1 MKNIKIVLIVVV
13 LCIINVFG
21 TIRYVSKTGSST
33 PPYSSWE
40 TASDSI
46 QKCMDICSFGD
57 TIYIGK
63 GSYNELIVMKPGTSL
78 IGVDRDSCI
87 LDTRSRT
94 QVYYMTII
102 VNNDCLISNLRF
114 LQNPGFTNYA
124 LWIPDKY
131 NVTIQDNIF
140 IYPSIAIELVRC
152 NNGLVQRNM
161 IINCMYHSIQF
172 ENNSALNKSTVR
184 NNLINNLATE
194 GNGIIGIISFNPTI
208 ENNLIFLKNGFGR
221 RGIEVTRNSLVENNL
236 VFIEENYKYA
246 NNGIDAT
253 DTNNIIENNL
263 VNGTYTL
270 GAIFM
275 RRGYAK
281 NNLITNSRLGI
292 YWENGIVQY
301 NNLFNV
307 VNPDS
312 ALILDST
319 NTFHN
324 PMIVSNDPN
333 NFDGHLQK
341 YSPLIDAGDP
351 TILDVDGSRS
361 DIGLYGGPYG
371 ESYTYIDYAP
381 HVPHN
386 LTSTIVKKN
395 ITINWNMNTEAD
407 FSHYEV
413 YLDTVENFT
422 ADSTRLIATVDTNN
436 YNGVRSFE
444 KSTYYRILAV
454 DNQGNKSVLSE
465 PVSVIVTGVDEPIV
479 KEMDYMLYNAYPNPF
494 NPSTTIA
501 YRLKEDG
508 YVKLSVYDIKG
519 ELVEILVNEVLPK
532 GYYQASFSPKNTGK
546 DLASGIYI
554 YRIDI
559 RNSSNIPVFSDMKKM
574 ILMK

>member
-1 MKNIKIVLIVVV
+1 MKSIKIILILIVLI
-13 LCIINVFG
+13 IINVYG
-21 TIRYVSKTGSST
+21 EIRYVSKTGSST
-33 PPYSSWE
+33 PPYTSWE
-40 TASDSI
+40 TASDSV
-46 QKCMDICSFGD
+46 QKCMDICNFGD

-63 GSYNELIVMKPGTSL
+63 GSYNQLVVMKPGTSL
-78 IGVDRDSCI
+78 IGIDRDSCI
-87 LDTRSRT
+87 FDTRNRVNS
-94 QVYYMTII
+94 YATIHI
-102 VNNDCLISNLRF
+102 NDTC
-114 LQNPGFTNYA
+114 
-124 LWIPDKY
+124 
-131 NVTIQDNIF
+131 
-140 IYPSIAIELVRC
+140 
-152 NNGLVQRNM
+152 
-161 IINCMYHSIQF
+161 
-172 ENNSALNKSTVR
+172 
-184 NNLINNLATE
+184 
-194 GNGIIGIISFNPTI
+194 
-208 ENNLIFLKNGFGR
+208 
-221 RGIEVTRNSLVENNL
+221 LVEN
-236 VFIEENYKYA
+236 IQIIQA
-246 NNGIDAT
+246 NQIHNGSWGVYSWQR
-253 DTNNIIENNL
+253 TNAIIRNNKILNCSIGIGLKNSYNTIIENNYL
-263 VNGTYTL
+263 TSSNYACIELNGYSSHNCIIRNNIIYHDYFL
-270 GAIFM
+270 GKGILALADYNLYAVENIIMMSGTGRKSAINVSSSN
-275 RRGYAK
+275 AK
-281 NNLITNSRLGI
+281 FLNNLIISQIDGI
-292 YWENGIVQY
+292 YAIRSSY
-301 NNLFNV
+301 NNEMNNNLIVGRWASGSFRFYNGKAI
-307 VNPDS
+307 NNSLIEAGTGFYIDS
-312 ALILDST
+312 GTVKNNNLYKVENINYSLDST

-324 PMIVSNDPN
+324 PMVVNDDPN

-361 DIGLYGGPYG
+361 DIGMYGGPYG

-386 LTSTIVKKN
+386 LTSTMVKKN
-395 ITINWNMNTEAD
+395 ITIDWNMNTEID

-422 ADSTRLIATVDTNN
+422 PDSTRLIATVDTNN

-532 GYYQASFSPKNTGK
+532 GYYQANFSPKNTGK

-559 RNSSNIPVFSDMKKM
+559 RNNNNIPVFSDMKKM

>member
-1 MKNIKIVLIVVV
+1 MKRIIFVLI
-13 LCIINVFG
+13 LIIVTSSSNS
-21 TIRYVSKTGSST
+21 TIRYVSKNGKPM
-33 PPYSSWE
+33 PPYTSWK

-46 QKCMDICSFGD
+46 QKCMNICNPGD
-57 TIYIGK
+57 TVYLDKGVYIEK
-63 GSYNELIVMKPGTSL
+63 VIMKDKTSL
-78 IGVDRDSCI
+78 IGVDRDSSIIDIRPIITDQSIVLYLGDSC
-87 LDTRSRT
+87 LVESLH
-94 QVYYMTII
+94 II
-102 VNNDCLISNLRF
+102 VSN
-114 LQNPGFTNYA
+114 
-124 LWIPDKY
+124 I
-131 NVTIQDNIF
+131 
-140 IYPSIAIELVRC
+140 
-152 NNGLVQRNM
+152 
-161 IINCMYHSIQF
+161 
-172 ENNSALNKSTVR
+172 
-184 NNLINNLATE
+184 
-194 GNGIIGIISFNPTI
+194 
-208 ENNLIFLKNGFGR
+208 
-221 RGIEVTRNSLVENNL
+221 NSL
-236 VFIEENYKYA
+236 KGQ
-246 NNGIDAT
+246 GIVSPHKEFSLIR
-253 DTNNIIENNL
+253 NNIIENAIYGVNTSFSKKCEINNNIFKNCSDAIILDAPRPNEYFAHIYKNVFLMNTDGFQVFFDGSAIVENNLFYFNNQQKGIYIGL
-263 VNGTYTL
+263 VNGS
-270 GAIFM
+270 FKV
-275 RRGYAK
+275 R
-281 NNLITNSRLGI
+281 NNLVVSLNQGYLGI
-292 YWENGIVQY
+292 NYGSNDTLY
-301 NNLFNV
+301 NNIVVGVGTSVWIRRPIPFNNNIIIDGV
-307 VNPDS
+307 KAIRNDS
-312 ALILDST
+312 SGTIIKYNAFHKNELNLDNGMLDST
-319 NTFHN
+319 NIVAD
-324 PMIVSNDPN
+324 PMFVNRTKDST
-333 NFDGHLQK
+333 FDGHLQK
-341 YSPLIDAGDP
+341 HSPLIDAGDP

-407 FSHYEV
+407 FFHYEV

-444 KSTYYRILAV
+444 KSTYYMILAV

-479 KEMDYMLYNAYPNPF
+479 KEIDYMLYNAYPNPF

>member
-1 MKNIKIVLIVVV
+1 MKSIKIVLILIV
-13 LCIINVFG
+13 LSIINVFG

-33 PPYSSWE
+33 PPYTSWE
-40 TASDSI
+40 TASDLV
-46 QKCMDICSFGD
+46 QKCMDICNFGD
-57 TIYIGK
+57 TIYMGK
-63 GSYNELIVMKPGTSL
+63 GNYNQLVIMKPGTSL
-78 IGVDRDSCI
+78 IGIDRDSCI
-87 LDTRSRT
+87 FDTRLRT
-94 QVYYMTII
+94 NIHTTIHI
-102 VNNDCLISNLRF
+102 NDSCLVENLTILQPNIYEKPSYGIYSWQRTNAIIKNCNMYNCVHGIGLARSYNTVIEGNHLSNSIRTCIELDGNSYSYNCLIKNNLILNDLGSGRCVSAAYPYSGIFDENILIITSN
-114 LQNPGFTNYA
+114 GF
-124 LWIPDKY
+124 
-131 NVTIQDNIF
+131 
-140 IYPSIAIELVRC
+140 
-152 NNGLVQRNM
+152 
-161 IINCMYHSIQF
+161 
-172 ENNSALNKSTVR
+172 NSALYTFEASNSIFR
-184 NNLINNLATE
+184 NNLIILKSAKSVYGIVAAYNNQTL
-194 GNGIIGIISFNPTI
+194 
-208 ENNLIFLKNGFGR
+208 
-221 RGIEVTRNSLVENNL
+221 NNL
-236 VFIEENYKYA
+236 VMGRCFDGSIRLITGTI
-246 NNGIDAT
+246 NN
-253 DTNNIIENNL
+253 NSIIESL
-263 VNGTYTL
+263 LGITITL
-270 GAIFM
+270 GA
-275 RRGYAK
+275 
-281 NNLITNSRLGI
+281 
-292 YWENGIVQY
+292 VQY
-301 NNLFNV
+301 NNLYEV
-307 VNPDS
+307 INPDS
-312 ALILDST
+312 QFTLDST

-324 PMIVSNDPN
+324 PMIVNDDKN

-381 HVPHN
+381 HIPHN
-386 LTSTIVKKN
+386 LSSTIVKKN

-422 ADSTRLIATVDTNN
+422 PDSTRLIAIVDTNN

-559 RNSSNIPVFSDMKKM
+559 RNSNNIPVYSDMKKM